1 MDATHIRHTDN
12 TQGGFYP
19 FGGVPPK
26 IRVGQNL
33 WMARKKR
40 PTHQRTFVKQ
50 WRKHRGLNQDQLA
63 ERVGIGQNTISR
75 LENGKIGYTQPIME
89 AIADALNCTVAD
101 LVIRDPTDPSA
112 PWSIWESIPPVD
124 RSQALKVLQ
133 AFTKKT
139 GT

>member
-1 MDATHIRHTDN
+1 
-12 TQGGFYP
+12 
-19 FGGVPPK
+19 
-26 IRVGQNL
+26 
-33 WMARKKR
+33 MAKKKR
-40 PTHQRTFVKQ
+40 PTHQRAFIKQ

-112 PWSIWESIPPVD
+112 PWSIWDNIPPTD
-124 RSQALKVLQ
+124 RGQALRVLQ
-133 AFTKKT
+133 TFAKKT